1 LPDYWCASCSSAD
14 DPVIVRDGAA
24 SSGYLH
30 RHAATRARIA
40 VAGNDGRLPF
50 RLFRPVMLLSRRFCG
65 LRTIEPLRSALAL
78 LAEQPNGVPEA
89 VMTAAHSF
97 SDEQLDELVQTG
109 LAVRETRRVHGSGP
123 DPLRVGWLV
132 ITNDGRVTLAALQA
146 AARPW

>member
-1 LPDYWCASCSSAD
+1 MPDT
-14 DPVIVRDGAA
+14 RRN
-24 SSGYLH
+24 H
-30 RHAATRARIA
+30 R
-40 VAGNDGRLPF
+40 
-50 RLFRPVMLLSRRFCG
+50 RPKPDRQR
-65 LRTIEPLRSALAL
+65 ALAL

-123 DPLRVGWLV
+123 EPLRVGWLV
-132 ITNDGRVTLAALQA
+132 ITDDGRGMLAALRA